1 MLWSMAAAAALV
13 LGIVHALV
21 WIYARRAL
29 ANLAFSALAV
39 SVAAIAATERGM
51 LYARTPGEWGE
62 WTRWCHPPLFVCITS
77 IVLFLQLY
85 FGTGVTV
92 KFRTT
97 ITPRKAM
104 IA

>member
-1 MLWSMAAAAALV
+1 
-13 LGIVHALV
+13 
-21 WIYARRAL
+21 
-29 ANLAFSALAV
+29 
-39 SVAAIAATERGM
+39 M

-62 WTRWCHPPLFVCITS
+62 WTRWCHLPLFVCITS